1 MVRLSELVTAIGGA
15 CCADDS
21 LAARD
26 PELVDVHLDSR
37 LVERGSLFCALP
49 GAARDGLDHAEQALE
64 RGAVALLA
72 PEASRERALRHSGD
86 VPVWIHDEARRA
98 TGEGA
103 ALVHGRPSRDLLTF
117 AVTGTNG
124 KTTVA
129 HIIAHLLRA
138 AGRNPG
144 VVGTVGNQVSGAAPL
159 EAHNT
164 TPDATTL
171 QRLCRAQLDAGG
183 DCLVTEASSHALD
196 QHRLAGFEVDVA
208 VFTNLTRDHLDYHGS
223 MEAYADAK
231 ARLFEKLREGGH
243 AILPTGDPS
252 CEAVAQ
258 RFAEIARAR
267 GAQVHTYSIGSR
279 ADLSATRWDV
289 VPMGIRSFLDGM
301 GISWESLVLP
311 LIGVHNLANALAAL
325 AAVLVSGASPSAL
338 RSGLATVSCV
348 TGRLEPVHDAGA
360 EFGVFVDFAHTPD
373 ALRAALTALRGQ
385 VDASEGGGRV
395 ICVFGCGGEKD
406 QGKRPIM
413 GRVASQLSDLVVLT
427 SDNPRSEDPLAI
439 IEQARTGIDA
449 SSEVVVE
456 VDRRVAIEVALGA
469 ARAGDVVLLAGKGH
483 EETQEL
489 GDRVIP
495 FSDRDVA
502 REVLA

>member
-1 MVRLSELVTAIGGA
+1 MVRLTDLVSALGGSA
-15 CCADDS
+15 HGPTGSAT
-21 LAARD
+21 LD
-26 PELVDVHLDSR
+26 PELAGVHLDSR

-49 GAARDGLDHAEQALE
+49 GAVHDGLDHARAALE

-72 PEASRERALRHSGD
+72 PDASRERALRFAAE
-86 VPVWIHDEARRA
+86 VPVWLHDEARRA

-103 ALVHGRPSRDLLTF
+103 ALVYGRPSRDLLTF

-129 HIIAHLLRA
+129 HVIAHLLRA
-138 AGRNPG
+138 AGRDPG

-159 EAHNT
+159 AAHNT
-164 TPDATTL
+164 TPDATAL
-171 QRLCRAQLDAGG
+171 QRLCRAHRDAGG

-196 QHRLAGFEVDVA
+196 QHRLAGFEVDIA

-231 ARLFEKLREGGH
+231 AKLFESLREGGH
-243 AILPTGDPS
+243 AILPAGDPS
-252 CEAVAQ
+252 CEAVVQ
-258 RFAEIARAR
+258 RFADIARER

-289 VPMGIRSFLDGM
+289 VPMGINSFLDGM

-348 TGRLEPVHDAGA
+348 TGRLEPVHAAGA

-373 ALRAALTALRGQ
+373 ALRAALSALRGQ
-385 VDASEGGGRV
+385 VEASGSAGRV

-406 QGKRPIM
+406 QGKRPLM
-413 GRVASQLSDLVVLT
+413 GRVASELSDLVVLT

-439 IEQARTGIDA
+439 IEQARAGIPNGTQ
-449 SSEVVVE
+449 VVVE
-456 VDRRVAIEVALGA
+456 PDRRAAIEHALGA
-469 ARAGDVVLLAGKGH
+469 ARAGDLVLLAGKGH
-483 EETQEL
+483 EDTQEL

-495 FSDRDVA
+495 FSDREVA
-502 REVLA
+502 REVLS